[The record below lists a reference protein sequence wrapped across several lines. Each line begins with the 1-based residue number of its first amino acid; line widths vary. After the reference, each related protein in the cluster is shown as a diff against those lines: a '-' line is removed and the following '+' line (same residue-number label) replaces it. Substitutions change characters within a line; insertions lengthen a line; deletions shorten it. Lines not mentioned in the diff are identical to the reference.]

1 MRCNN
6 TVILFAILA
15 TLLACASAE
24 EKRGP
29 KITSKV
35 YFDIEI
41 DGKDAG
47 GCFSNSKIPIHHR

>member
-1 MRCNN
+1 MRCNK

-15 TLLACASAE
+15 TLMACASAE

-47 GCFSNSKIPIHHR
+47 GWLE

>member
-1 MRCNN
+1 MSKTGTMFCNCN
-6 TVILFAILA
+6 VIVFAILA
-15 TLLACASAE
+15 SLLVCATAE

-35 YFDIEI
+35 FFDVEI

-47 GCFSNSKIPIHHR
+47 A